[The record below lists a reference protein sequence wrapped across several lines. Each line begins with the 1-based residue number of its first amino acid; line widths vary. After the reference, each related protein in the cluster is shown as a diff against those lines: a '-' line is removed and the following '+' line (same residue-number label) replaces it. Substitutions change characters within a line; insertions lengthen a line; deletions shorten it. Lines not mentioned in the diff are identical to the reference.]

1 MQVLSR
7 GLQIFMPKQN
17 LDGPQVD
24 PCFRASGL
32 VLVRIPSECRVNT
45 EFFLRSRPLRQPAG
59 HRLGRPTGLLAPQ
72 SRVGINV
79 GSAMRWDPT
88 GNRRGGQKK
97 HRDDHKGKRVAGAD
111 IV

>member
-1 MQVLSR
+1 M
-7 GLQIFMPKQN
+7 GLDKSAWHHI
-17 LDGPQVD
+17 
-24 PCFRASGL
+24 SGRTG
-32 VLVRIPSECRVNT
+32 VQSDWSVSGSPVIRPSVELNT

-79 GSAMRWDPT
+79 GSAMRWDPA
-88 GNRRGGQKK
+88 GNRRRGQKK
-97 HRDDHKGKRVAGAD
+97 HSDEHKGKRIAGAD